1 MKNKTL
7 KSVAAGGLLD
17 RRSFILSGLAL
28 SSTYPLAALSQATLE
43 KPRSMPDNIGSELPQ
58 WMKVPGYG
66 ASEYGQPSGH
76 EKHIKRYLEKN
87 TPETSIFSIWHTPIA
102 NQRGIITPSG
112 LHFSVS
118 HNGIPDIS
126 PEKHQLMIHG
136 LVDKPL
142 KFDIESLMRY
152 PIVSNINFLECAGN
166 TAPNAVSF
174 NALDQNC
181 QELFGQIS
189 GSEWAGIP
197 LKYLLQEAGLKP
209 NAKWVIV
216 EGADGGSHARSIPL
230 SKLLDDA
237 IIALYQNGERL
248 RPEQGYPMRL
258 FLPGWEGNA
267 SVKWVH
273 RLEVTDKPAFT
284 KDESGLYSDIL
295 EDGRINDYIVENV
308 SQEKIKGNIY
318 LGVINRVEPAIEAA
332 FVDIGGSKY
341 GFLPFKDVLKES
353 YVDTGEKKARVRI
366 QDVLVRGQEILV
378 QVAKESRDAKGPS
391 LTNSISLPGRFLVL
405 MSGSHASAVS
415 RKIEDGEERKKL
427 KTLVADFKLPDNLG
441 LIIRTAG
448 LGRTKTELQKDL
460 QRLLMVWE
468 NLTSSRK
475 KRIKNPPF
483 LLYQEADMVV
493 RLVRD
498 NFTTETSEILVD
510 NIESYEQELLK
521 YATDRLQEI
530 SGIKIYGNSVNKISV
545 ISFNLSNHHPSDI
558 GSILDQFGI
567 AVRTG
572 QHCTQPVMD
581 YYNIPGTVRVSLS
594 FYNTKSEIDLLI
606 DALKKASDMLG

>member
-237 IIALYQNGERL
+237 IIAMYQNGERL

-295 EDGRINDYIVENV
+295 EDGRVERF
-308 SQEKIKGNIY
+308 SFHM
-318 LGVINRVEPAIEAA
+318 GVKSVI
-332 FVDIGGSKY
+332 
-341 GFLPFKDVLKES
+341 
-353 YVDTGEKKARVRI
+353 TH
-366 QDVLVRGQEILV
+366 
-378 QVAKESRDAKGPS
+378 PS
-391 LTNSISLPGRFLVL
+391 G
-405 MSGSHASAVS
+405 
-415 RKIEDGEERKKL
+415 KQQ
-427 KTLVADFKLPDNLG
+427 LPD
-441 LIIRTAG
+441 
-448 LGRTKTELQKDL
+448 
-460 QRLLMVWE
+460 
-468 NLTSSRK
+468 K
-475 KRIKNPPF
+475 KGF
-483 LLYQEADMVV
+483 Y
-493 RLVRD
+493 
-498 NFTTETSEILVD
+498 
-510 NIESYEQELLK
+510 
-521 YATDRLQEI
+521 EI
-530 SGIKIYGNSVNKISV
+530 SGLAWSGHGKIKYVEVSADGGLTWAKAHLDSPVLSKSLTRFHIPWQWQGHESTILSRATDEQGHVQPTRDKWREKYASY
-545 ISFNLSNHHPSDI
+545 SFNH
-558 GSILDQFGI
+558 
-567 AVRTG
+567 
-572 QHCTQPVMD
+572 
-581 YYNIPGTVRVSLS
+581 YNAIQAWH
-594 FYNTKSEIDLLI
+594 IDR
-606 DALKKASDMLG
+606 DGKVKNVYV